1 MASYPQRAAR
11 DIVFQHGEL
20 GLVDGG
26 RRVRTD
32 IDDPSVRGSWHAMLA
47 WIANE
52 RGYKPGWIA
61 HQYKQKFGTW
71 PAWGAVVTPMRPS
84 PEVRSWVKSR
94 MIAFVKGRHVA

>member
-1 MASYPQRAAR
+1 
-11 DIVFQHGEL
+11 VFQHGEL

-26 RRVRTD
+26 RRVKTD
-32 IDDPSVRGSWHAMLA
+32 INDPIVRNQWHAMLA

-52 RGYKPGWIA
+52 RDYKPGWIA
-61 HQYKQKFGTW
+61 HQYKQKFGTF
-71 PAWGAVVTPMRPS
+71 PAWGAVVTPIRPT